1 MTIFTAIRATALA
14 LVLCLSAMS
23 AQAAEMPGKWIRY
36 GKNTVNAN
44 QQPTITLL
52 NPLADADEAK
62 VAAMIK
68 DANGPIPLVIAI
80 QFSQPAVSFYTVN
93 ARGADPGQAV
103 AAARKA
109 SEMYKAIQQFLKSSE
124 TYLDLGE

>member
-14 LVLCLSAMS
+14 LLLCLSAMS
-23 AQAAEMPGKWIRY
+23 AQAAETPGKWIRY
-36 GKNTVNAN
+36 GKTTVNAN

-93 ARGADPGQAV
+93 ARVADPRQAV
-103 AAARKA
+103 AASRKA

>member
-1 MTIFTAIRATALA
+1 MTSFSAIRATALA

-23 AQAAEMPGKWIRY
+23 VQAAETPGKWIRY
-36 GKNTVNAN
+36 GKTTVNAN

-80 QFSQPAVSFYTVN
+80 QFSKPAVSFYTLN
-93 ARGADPGQAV
+93 ARVADPQQAV
-103 AAARKA
+103 AASRKA
-109 SEMYKAIQQFLKSSE
+109 SGMYKAIQQFLKSSE